1 MRESQPHR
9 RHPYAFLMLPP
20 GIHRRTLMG
29 FAPNGP
35 SETIRSPPMSDVIW
49 LAVLGGL
56 FLATLAYL
64 RLCDEA

>member
-1 MRESQPHR
+1 
-9 RHPYAFLMLPP
+9 
-20 GIHRRTLMG
+20 
-29 FAPNGP
+29 
-35 SETIRSPPMSDVIW
+35 MSDVIW

>member
-1 MRESQPHR
+1 MSS
-9 RHPYAFLMLPP
+9 LMP
-20 GIHRRTLMG
+20 
-29 FAPNGP
+29 
-35 SETIRSPPMSDVIW
+35 DVIW

>member
-1 MRESQPHR
+1 LSLRNHSES
-9 RHPYAFLMLPP
+9 AL
-20 GIHRRTLMG
+20 
-29 FAPNGP
+29 
-35 SETIRSPPMSDVIW
+35 MSDVIW

>member
-1 MRESQPHR
+1 MS
-9 RHPYAFLMLPP
+9 
-20 GIHRRTLMG
+20 
-29 FAPNGP
+29 
-35 SETIRSPPMSDVIW
+35 SPMSDAIW

>member
-1 MRESQPHR
+1 
-9 RHPYAFLMLPP
+9 
-20 GIHRRTLMG
+20 MG
-29 FAPNGP
+29 FAPNAP

>member
-1 MRESQPHR
+1 MS
-9 RHPYAFLMLPP
+9 
-20 GIHRRTLMG
+20 
-29 FAPNGP
+29 
-35 SETIRSPPMSDVIW
+35 SPMSDVIW